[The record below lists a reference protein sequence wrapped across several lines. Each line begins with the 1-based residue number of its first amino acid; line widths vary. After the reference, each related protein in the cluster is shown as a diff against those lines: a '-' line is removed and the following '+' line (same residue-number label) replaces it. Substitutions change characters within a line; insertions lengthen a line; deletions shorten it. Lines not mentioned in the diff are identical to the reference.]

1 MNHICGACMSLT
13 FETRVA
19 AAVTAQNPNLIRQ
32 EFSRVLGLP
41 AATEGRMRH
50 RLAFREVLYFKLKGS
65 LDAAGVV
72 LKPED
77 RRLLYRALQRKQTQ
91 SGTWRRIGR
100 KVVRCGDVPLTF
112 DLSQIVKTTH
122 VALREYR
129 KGADL
134 IEARPEVCAGE
145 SVFKGTRVP
154 LAQVVEQ
161 FRRGVPLAEIAAD
174 YPPLTERALRYAQ
187 ILSRLGNA
195 PGRPAKALTIRRIAR
210 EATDR

>member
-1 MNHICGACMSLT
+1 MSLT

-19 AAVTAQNPNLIRQ
+19 AAVTAQNPKLIRQ

-41 AATEGRMRH
+41 ADTDGRMRH
-50 RLAFREVLYFKLKGS
+50 RLAFREVLYFKLKVS
-65 LDAAGVV
+65 LDEAGVV

-77 RRLLYRALQRKQTQ
+77 RRALYRALQRKQTQ
-91 SGTWRRIGR
+91 IGAWRRIGR
-100 KVVRCGDVPLTF
+100 KVVRFGDVPLTF
-112 DLSQIVKTTH
+112 DLTQIVQTTH
-122 VALREYR
+122 MALREYR

-134 IEARPEVCAGE
+134 IEARAEVCSGE
-145 SVFKGTRVP
+145 PVFKGTRVL

-161 FRRGVPLAEIAAD
+161 LRSGVTLAEIKAD
-174 YPPLTERALRYAQ
+174 YPQLAERAVRYAQ

-195 PGRPAKALTIRRIAR
+195 PGRPAKALRIRRTAS

>member
-1 MNHICGACMSLT
+1 MSMT

-41 AATEGRMRH
+41 AAAEGRMRH
-50 RLAFREVLYFKLKGS
+50 RLEFREVLYFRLKVS
-65 LDAAGVV
+65 LDEAGVV

-77 RRLLYRALQRKQTQ
+77 RRALYRALQRKQTQ
-91 SGTWRRIGR
+91 SGAWRRIGR
-100 KVVRCGDVPLTF
+100 KMVRYGDVPLTF
-112 DLSQIVKTTH
+112 DLSQIVRTTH

-145 SVFKGTRVP
+145 PIFKGTRVP

-161 FRRGVPLAEIAAD
+161 FRRRVPLAEIKAD
-174 YPPLTERALRYAQ
+174 YPQLAERALRYAQ

-195 PGRPAKALTIRRIAR
+195 PGRPAKALRIRWTAS
-210 EATDR
+210 EAADR